1 MNLDQA
7 RAIAE
12 EYFNGVRPLDHA
24 VEVGIYSFS
33 EGYVAWPIDVEPD
46 ERDMPPDR
54 VGGGCIVIDEA
65 TGEIVIRPLLHPEI
79 VAEQW
84 SGRRSR

>member
-1 MNLDQA
+1 VNLDQA
-7 RAIAE
+7 RAVAE
-12 EYFNGVRPLDHA
+12 EYFNGVRPLDQA

-33 EGYVAWPIDVEPD
+33 EGYVAWPIDIERGGPD
-46 ERDMPPDR
+46 QPPER
-54 VGGGCIVIDEA
+54 VGGGCIVIDAA